1 MREERYF
8 KKQYLA
14 SNILPNV
21 IFSISELSYKAAI
34 RLVVRG
40 IQLLDEYQKKLL
52 HPKRAARTI

>member
-21 IFSISELSYKAAI
+21 IFSISELSYKA
-34 RLVVRG
+34 VMQSGGHG
-40 IQLLDEYQKKLL
+40 IQPRDEYQKTLQ
-52 HPKRAARTI
+52 HPI